1 MDGVATT
8 PPHPNASDLIDGRI
22 AEYPDWRG
30 ATLAH
35 LRALIHRAVPDVVED
50 WKWRGVP
57 VWYSNGIL
65 CTGEVYAK
73 VVKTTFANGAEL
85 DDPTGLFNASLEGN
99 VRRAIDVPEG
109 VVLNDEAFIA
119 LVRAAAER
127 NAAKKRKK

>member
-1 MDGVATT
+1 M
-8 PPHPNASDLIDGRI
+8 
-22 AEYPDWRG
+22 
-30 ATLAH
+30 AH